1 MLANI
6 EEIDESIYSLDEDYS
21 PHTPE
26 IIAHAYNQLSIEQ
39 FNAMSNGEDQHRRLL
54 IASLLPSLPIFE
66 P

>member
-26 IIAHAYNQLSIEQ
+26 IIEHAYNQLSIEQ
-39 FNAMSNGEDQHRRLL
+39 FNAMSNGEDTPAPVADSQ
-54 IASLLPSLPIFE
+54 PSLPIFE